1 MKKNPIALVTGG
13 SKRIGKQICI
23 DLAKNNYDI
32 IIHYN
37 KSKIP
42 ANDLKKEI
50 IELGVRCEVIKCDF
64 NKRQEVDKFYTN
76 ASKLLGKISCLIN
89 NASVFENDKI
99 HNFTSKSW
107 NKHLDTNLYA
117 PIKLSKDFAKQH
129 ENNTHGNIINILD
142 QGVINPSIAFFS
154 YNISKA
160 ALHSATIILAKSLA
174 PNIRVNAIGP
184 GPTIKN
190 EYQSDKNFKKQIKST
205 LLKRGSKP
213 QDISNTLNYILETES
228 LTGQLIVVDGGEHL
242 V

>member
-1 MKKNPIALVTGG
+1 MKKNSIALVTGG

-23 DLAKNNYDI
+23 DLAKNGYDI

-37 KSKIP
+37 KSKVP
-42 ANDLKKEI
+42 ANILKNEI
-50 IELGVRCEVIKCDF
+50 LSLGARCKTIKCDF
-64 NKRQEVDKFYTN
+64 NNRKQVDKFYSK

-99 HNFTSKSW
+99 YNFTEKSW
-107 NKHLDTNLYA
+107 DKHLDTNLYA
-117 PIKLSKDFAKQH
+117 PIKLSKDFAKAYKD
-129 ENNTHGNIINILD
+129 EKNGNIINILD

-154 YNISKA
+154 YNISKS
-160 ALHSATIILAKSLA
+160 ALHSATVILAKSLA

-190 EYQSDKNFKKQIKST
+190 EYQSDKNFKKMVKST
-205 LLKRGSKP
+205 LLKKGSKP
-213 QDISNTLNYILETES
+213 KDISNTLNYILETES